1 MNGLN
6 LNTVEE
12 GTIFIGD
19 DKLTYL
25 KRRLNGRLITAN
37 DDSYDSARRVW
48 NGLIDKKP
56 GICRVFY

>member
-25 KRRLNGRLITAN
+25 KRRHHMLSNYN
-37 DDSYDSARRVW
+37 
-48 NGLIDKKP
+48 
-56 GICRVFY
+56 